1 MELERCPYCGE
12 TARLVSIQNGFA
24 IVCNDKNCLGQMQI
38 HFGSC
43 NNEEIFHATG
53 GFQKEAEARRM
64 ENWRA
69 DFLP

>member
-38 HFGSC
+38 HFESC
-43 NNEEIFHATG
+43 NNEEIREVTDAALIQDVLSSPRKYICF
-53 GFQKEAEARRM
+53 
-64 ENWRA
+64 
-69 DFLP
+69 